1 MKAEQNK
8 TLEGLRMAIQMEV
21 EGKEYYLQVSENS
34 SNELGR
40 KLLASLAA
48 EEDTHRRKF
57 EEIYSSIQRERS
69 WPATDFSPDGG
80 KRLRT
85 ILALAEGKK
94 ESPVS
99 APEVELDAIQT
110 AIDIESKTYDFYRSR
125 GKSAIHDAERK
136 FYQMVAAEEQ
146 EHHLVLLDYYNY
158 LKDPE
163 GWFSVKEHHSLD
175 GG

>member
-1 MKAEQNK
+1 MKGEQDK

-21 EGKEYYLQVSENS
+21 EGKEYYLQASQNS
-34 SNELGR
+34 SNDLGR
-40 KLLASLAA
+40 KLLASLAV
-48 EEDTHRRKF
+48 EEDTHRQKF
-57 EEIYSSIQRERS
+57 EEIYSSIQRERG

-94 ESPVS
+94 EPPVS
-99 APEVELDAIQT
+99 APEVELNDIKT
-110 AIDIESKTYDFYRSR
+110 AIDMETRTYDFYRSR
-125 GKSAIHDAERK
+125 DKDATYDAERK

-158 LKDPE
+158 LKDPA